1 MRKNELQKIFSD
13 MPSLYTDRLILRRMT
28 KKDAQDMYAY
38 ARLPEVTEYLLW
50 HPHTGLEHTKRY
62 LSYLEK
68 DYRMGNFYDW
78 GITLKESGKLIGT
91 CGFTSIDTT
100 NLCGEVG
107 YVLNPEFWGREIAPE
122 ALRAVMD
129 FGFCELKLHRIEAK
143 YIIGN
148 DRSRAVMEK
157 CGMRFEGVRRSSMLV
172 KGHFRDIGVCAILSR
187 EFMNRKE
194 DEYAF
199 SCCDL

>member
-1 MRKNELQKIFSD
+1 MRKNEIQKVFSN
-13 MPSLYTDRLILRRMT
+13 MPELTTDRLILRRMT
-28 KKDAQDMYAY
+28 KKDAQDMYDY
-38 ARLPEVTEYLLW
+38 ACLPEVTEYLLW
-50 HPHTGLEHTKRY
+50 HPHSSLEHTRRY
-62 LSYLEK
+62 LGYLEK

-78 GITLKESGKLIGT
+78 GITLRDSGKLIGT
-91 CGFTSIDTT
+91 CGFTAIDTV

-107 YVLNPEFWGREIAPE
+107 YVLNPKYWGCGIAPE
-122 ALRAVMD
+122 AVNEVMS
-129 FGFCELKLHRIEAK
+129 FGFNELKLHRIEAK

-187 EFMNRKE
+187 EFMSRRGVK
-194 DEYAF
+194 YAI
-199 SCCDL
+199 SRGNL